1 MGLIVIIISIG
12 GGSGGSPPENF
23 FLNCFKM
30 VHFHGSSINNH
41 VIIGGLY
48 LGSRAIWY

>member
-1 MGLIVIIISIG
+1 MGLIVIITLLEG

-23 FLNCFKM
+23 FLKCFKI
-30 VHFHGSSINNH
+30 HAFSWELNNH

-48 LGSRAIWY
+48 LGSRAIW

>member
-30 VHFHGSSINNH
+30 VHFSWELNNH